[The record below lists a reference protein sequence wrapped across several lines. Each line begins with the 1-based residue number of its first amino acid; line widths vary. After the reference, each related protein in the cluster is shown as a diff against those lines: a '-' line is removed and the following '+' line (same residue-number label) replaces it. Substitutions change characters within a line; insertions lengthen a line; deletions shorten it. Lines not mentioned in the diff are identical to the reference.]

1 MATTEDVRDIAL
13 ALPGV
18 SERSGRGL
26 SEWRVGDKLVVWE
39 RPLRKVDVEA
49 LGDDAPDGTI
59 IGMRVPDVGAQ
70 QALVASGPDA
80 VFITPHFEG
89 WPGVLVHL
97 ERIDRDDLRELIV
110 EAWLVQ
116 APKRMAKEW
125 LDAEG

>member
-1 MATTEDVRDIAL
+1 MATTDDVRDVAL

-18 SERSGRGL
+18 TERSGRGL

-39 RPLRKVDVEA
+39 RPLRKADFEA

-59 IGMRVPDVGAQ
+59 IGLRVPDLGAQ

-80 VFITPHFEG
+80 VFITPHFGG

-97 ERIDRDDLRELIV
+97 ERIGLDDLRELIV

-116 APKRMAKEW
+116 APKRMAREW

>member
-97 ERIDRDDLRELIV
+97 ERIDLDDLRELIV

-116 APKRMAKEW
+116 APKRMAREW

>member
-1 MATTEDVRDIAL
+1 MATTDDVRDIAL

-18 SERSGRGL
+18 TERSGRGL

-39 RPLRKVDVEA
+39 RPLRKVDLKA

-59 IGMRVPDVGAQ
+59 IGVRVPDVGAQ

-97 ERIDRDDLRELIV
+97 ERIDLEDLRELIV

-116 APKRMAKEW
+116 APKRLTREW
-125 LDAEG
+125 LDAEA